1 MLSTYPRRL
10 TAEALTQRRGSSRT
24 SSQSDR
30 SKHRYS
36 GTSEFLAHV
45 QLDDDPRAP
54 IQQSVGEEFRQH
66 DDVVTILMFYHRRAS
81 PKHRYN
87 MIEVEYGG
95 RGHRTRLRNDLNDQL
110 VCLEVPPS
118 FVYKGAKGRGLAGQG
133 GRAKGVLLP
142 LGVGV
147 LPPILVGVGFAE
159 GERERGGPAT
169 SPCPNRTRGGGRRAA
184 TLGCPFLLSTK
195 AH

>member
-1 MLSTYPRRL
+1 MLSTYPRRP

-24 SSQSDR
+24 SSRSDR

-66 DDVVTILMFYHRRAS
+66 DSMVMILMFYCRRAS

-95 RGHRTRLRNDLNDQL
+95 RGHRTRLRNDLKDQL
-110 VCLEVPPS
+110 VSPRVPP
-118 FVYKGAKGRGLAGQG
+118 YLR
-133 GRAKGVLLP
+133 
-142 LGVGV
+142 
-147 LPPILVGVGFAE
+147 I
-159 GERERGGPAT
+159 
-169 SPCPNRTRGGGRRAA
+169 
-184 TLGCPFLLSTK
+184 
-195 AH
+195 

>member
-1 MLSTYPRRL
+1 M
-10 TAEALTQRRGSSRT
+10 SSR
-24 SSQSDR
+24 SDR

-66 DDVVTILMFYHRRAS
+66 DGVVRILMFYYCRAS

-95 RGHRTRLRNDLNDQL
+95 RGHRTRLRNDLKDQL
-110 VCLEVPPS
+110 VS
-118 FVYKGAKGRGLAGQG
+118 RGA
-133 GRAKGVLLP
+133 
-142 LGVGV
+142 
-147 LPPILVGVGFAE
+147 
-159 GERERGGPAT
+159 
-169 SPCPNRTRGGGRRAA
+169 PCPRI
-184 TLGCPFLLSTK
+184 
-195 AH
+195 